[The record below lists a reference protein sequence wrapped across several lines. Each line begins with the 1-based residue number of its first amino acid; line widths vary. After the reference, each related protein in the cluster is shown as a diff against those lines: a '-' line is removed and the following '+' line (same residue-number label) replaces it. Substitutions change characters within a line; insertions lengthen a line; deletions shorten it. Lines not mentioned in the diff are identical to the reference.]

1 LSSTIRKRSLFAVLA
16 ALGLALALALGA
28 LASPASA
35 QTPEDEECA
44 EFGGTFTGV
53 KIEGQGE
60 FEETVTV
67 NGTTVTL
74 TGEVSGD
81 DLLDVTTDP
90 PTSLLLVIKS
100 GQNPLVSVTTSATGG
115 PEDFLNV
122 VPQDISHVT
131 VCIPPAGTT
140 TTGTTTTGT
149 TTTGTTTAVTTT
161 GTGVTTTTGV
171 VKKPPTVIVKK
182 KPDVIVKQR
191 PHVVVKKKGVVVAK
205 GTATPTATVTAKAT
219 ATPTAKTVTATAT
232 PTAKTVT
239 ATVTAK
245 AAKAQYAQYKQYA
258 TATALPPTGG
268 GYGSVLPIA
277 VGALLLVL
285 GSGIMVLRMARSS
298 S

>member
-1 LSSTIRKRSLFAVLA
+1 LAVLTA
-16 ALGLALALALGA
+16 LVFALAMALGTF
-28 LASPASA
+28 ASAASA
-35 QTPEDEECA
+35 QEETGVCHVPPGNPENAHWIPADDPSHDDHVANHPGDIPGVTEEEC
-44 EFGGTFTGV
+44 
-53 KIEGQGE
+53 EG
-60 FEETVTV
+60 
-67 NGTTVTL
+67 
-74 TGEVSGD
+74 
-81 DLLDVTTDP
+81 VTT
-90 PTSLLLVIKS
+90 
-100 GQNPLVSVTTSATGG
+100 
-115 PEDFLNV
+115 
-122 VPQDISHVT
+122 
-131 VCIPPAGTT
+131 TT
-140 TTGTTTTGT
+140 TTTGTGTTTTGPPPTTT
-149 TTTGTTTAVTTT
+149 TTTGP
-161 GTGVTTTTGV
+161 
-171 VKKPPTVIVKK
+171 PPTEPPTVVTQPPEVIVKK
-182 KPDVIVKQR
+182 K